1 MAESGT
7 QMPAAFNVETGG
19 EIRLFLVPDS
29 GHRVAKLYV
38 DGDDM
43 GVQEYSGVLLFTD
56 VQDGHRLVVQF
67 EPVSYTHL
75 DVYKRQN

>member
-43 GVQEYSGVLLFTD
+43 GVQEYSAYCCLRMCRTD
-56 VQDGHRLVVQF
+56 TGSLC
-67 EPVSYTHL
+67 S
-75 DVYKRQN
+75 